1 MTKQKGYLVF
11 DIGTGNARVAVVS
24 VSGRVQT
31 VEREDIVYSTETL
44 YPDSRYFS
52 PQVLWEQ
59 VIKLAKRALSRS
71 INIDIIGL
79 TSTSQRQG
87 IVLIDQNGD
96 AFLGLP
102 NIDNRGRE
110 WEESTPNQEEIYSRT
125 GRLPTALFSAL
136 KLYGLKQRQPSLWE
150 KTVSFTS
157 ISDWVTYKLSGILTY
172 EPSQATETLLFDVKQ
187 NTWSEEMCGI
197 FGFSSSILPPLVRA
211 GTVIGTLT
219 HEYASELGLS
229 IQAKV
234 ISGGGDTQLAVKSTG
249 AALEDIVIV
258 SGTTTPITK
267 ITAKHGDTKHKAWL
281 NCHTDQGH
289 WLVET
294 NPGITGLNYQKLK
307 RIFYRNES
315 YEVMEEEIS
324 ALAKEDNACVAALGS
339 YLSAEKNALTKGGF
353 LFDAPLAAHLERA
366 HFVRAALQEIAFSI
380 KWNFDMLTEVTPFE
394 RDYVW
399 VCGGGFQS
407 RALTQYI
414 ADLLQKKIYVQEGY
428 HQASVV
434 GAAVICNEAFQ
445 LTEEMTANIRVIEP
459 QDCQTELALYEE
471 WKQTQRF
478 FSGSESEVLI

>member
-1 MTKQKGYLVF
+1 MKKQKGYLVF

-52 PQVLWEQ
+52 PQVLWKQ
-59 VIKLAKRALSRS
+59 VMRLAKRALSRS
-71 INIDIIGL
+71 SDIDIIGL

-87 IVLIDQNGD
+87 IVLIDQNGEP
-96 AFLGLP
+96 FLGLP

-110 WEESTPNQEEIYSRT
+110 WEGSIPNQQEIYSRT

-150 KTVSFTS
+150 KTASFTS
-157 ISDWVTYKLSGILTY
+157 ISDWVTYQLSGKLTY

-211 GTVIGTLT
+211 GTATGTIT
-219 HEYASELGLS
+219 NENASKLGLS
-229 IQAKV
+229 IHAKV
-234 ISGGGDTQLAVKSTG
+234 VAGGGDTQLAVKSTG
-249 AALEDIVIV
+249 AVLEDIVIV

-267 ITAKHGDTKHKAWL
+267 VTAEHDDLKYKAWL
-281 NCHTDQGH
+281 NCHTDQGQ

-307 RIFYRNES
+307 QIFYPNET
-315 YEVMEEEIS
+315 YDVMEEEMS

-339 YLSAEKNALTKGGF
+339 YLSEEKNALTRGGF
-353 LFDAPLAAHLERA
+353 LFDAPLSAHLKRA

-380 KWNFDMLTEVTPFE
+380 KWNFDILTEVTPYE

-407 RALTQYI
+407 KTLTQYI
-414 ADLLQKKIYVQEGY
+414 ADLLQKKIYVHEGF

-434 GAAVICNEAFQ
+434 GAAVICNETFQ
-445 LTEEMTANIRVIEP
+445 LTEEMSANVRVIEP
-459 QDCQTELALYEE
+459 QDSQIEPGLYEE

-478 FSGSESEVLI
+478 FSSSESKVLI

>member
-1 MTKQKGYLVF
+1 MKKQKGYLVF

-24 VSGRVQT
+24 VSGIVQT
-31 VEREDIVYSTETL
+31 VEREDIEYFTETL

-52 PQVLWEQ
+52 PQVLWKQ
-59 VIKLAKRALSRS
+59 VIRLAKRALSRS
-71 INIDIIGL
+71 RDIDIIGL

-96 AFLGLP
+96 SFRGLP

-110 WEESTPNQEEIYSRT
+110 WEESIPNREEIYRRT

-150 KTVSFTS
+150 KTASFTS
-157 ISDWVTYKLSGILTY
+157 ISDWVTYQLSGILTY

-187 NTWSEEMCGI
+187 STWSEEMCGI
-197 FGFSSSILPPLVRA
+197 FGFSPSILPPLVKA
-211 GTVIGTLT
+211 GTVIGTIT
-219 HEYASELGLS
+219 NEYASELGLS
-229 IQAKV
+229 IYAKV
-234 ISGGGDTQLAVKSTG
+234 IAGGGDTQLAVKSTG
-249 AALEDIVIV
+249 AALKDIVIV

-267 ITAKHGDTKHKAWL
+267 ITAKHDDTKHKAWL
-281 NCHTDQGH
+281 NCHTDQEQ

-307 RIFYRNES
+307 QIFYPNES

-324 ALAKEDNACVAALGS
+324 ALANEDNACVAALGS
-339 YLSAEKNALTKGGF
+339 YLSTEKNALTKGGF
-353 LFDAPLAAHLERA
+353 LFDAPLSANLKRA

-380 KWNFDMLTEVTPFE
+380 KWNFDILTEVTSFE

-407 RALTQYI
+407 QALTQYI

-428 HQASVV
+428 QQASVV
-434 GAAVICNEAFQ
+434 GAAVICNETFQ
-445 LTEEMTANIRVIEP
+445 LTEEMSANVRVIEP
-459 QDCQTELALYEE
+459 QDCRVELALYEE
-471 WKQTQRF
+471 WKQAQRF
-478 FSGSESEVLI
+478 FLGAESKVPV

>member
-1 MTKQKGYLVF
+1 MKKQKGYLVF

-24 VSGRVQT
+24 VSGIVQT
-31 VEREDIVYSTETL
+31 VEREDIEYFTETL

-52 PQVLWEQ
+52 PQVLWKQ
-59 VIKLAKRALSRS
+59 VIRLAKRALSRS
-71 INIDIIGL
+71 RDMDIIGL

-87 IVLIDQNGD
+87 IVLVDQNGD
-96 AFLGLP
+96 SFLGLP

-110 WEESTPNQEEIYSRT
+110 WEESIPNREEIYRRT

-150 KTVSFTS
+150 KTASFTS
-157 ISDWVTYKLSGILTY
+157 ISDWVTYQLSGILTY

-187 NTWSEEMCGI
+187 SIWSEEMCGI
-197 FGFSSSILPPLVRA
+197 FGFSPSILPPLVKA
-211 GTVIGTLT
+211 GTVIGTIT
-219 HEYASELGLS
+219 NESASELGLS
-229 IQAKV
+229 INTKV
-234 ISGGGDTQLAVKSTG
+234 IAGGGDTQLAVKSTG
-249 AALEDIVIV
+249 AALKDIVIV

-267 ITAKHGDTKHKAWL
+267 ITAKHDDTKHKAWL
-281 NCHTDQGH
+281 NCHTDQEQ

-307 RIFYRNES
+307 QIFYPNES

-324 ALAKEDNACVAALGS
+324 ALANEDNACVAALGS
-339 YLSAEKNALTKGGF
+339 YLSTEKNALTKGGF
-353 LFDAPLAAHLERA
+353 LFDAPLSANLMRA

-380 KWNFDMLTEVTPFE
+380 KWNFDILTEVTSFE

-407 RALTQYI
+407 QALTQYI

-428 HQASVV
+428 QQASVV
-434 GAAVICNEAFQ
+434 GAAVICNETFQ
-445 LTEEMTANIRVIEP
+445 LTEEMSANVRVIEP
-459 QDCQTELALYEE
+459 QDCQAELALYEE
-471 WKQTQRF
+471 WKQAQRF
-478 FSGSESEVLI
+478 FSGAESKVPV

>member
-1 MTKQKGYLVF
+1 MKKQKGYLVF

-24 VSGRVQT
+24 VTGSVLT
-31 VEREDIVYSTETL
+31 VEREDIEYSTETL

-52 PQVLWEQ
+52 PQVLWKQ
-59 VIKLAKRALSRS
+59 VMNLAKRALSRS
-71 INIDIIGL
+71 CDIDIIGL

-87 IVLIDQNGD
+87 IVLIDQNGNP
-96 AFLGLP
+96 FLGLP

-110 WEESTPNQEEIYSRT
+110 WEASIPDREEIYSRT

-150 KTVSFTS
+150 KTASFTS
-157 ISDWVTYKLSGILTY
+157 ISDWVTYQLSGILTY

-187 NTWSEEMCGI
+187 NTWSEEMCDI
-197 FGFSSSILPPLVRA
+197 FGFSPSILPPLVRA
-211 GTVIGTLT
+211 GTAIGTIAN
-219 HEYASELGLS
+219 EYASELGLS
-229 IQAKV
+229 INAKV
-234 ISGGGDTQLAVKSTG
+234 IAGGGDTQLAVKSTG
-249 AALEDIVIV
+249 AGLEDIVIV

-267 ITAKHGDTKHKAWL
+267 ITADHGDTKHKAWL

-307 RIFYRNES
+307 QIFYPNET

-324 ALAKEDNACVAALGS
+324 ALAKEDHACVAALGS
-339 YLSAEKNALTKGGF
+339 YLSAEKNVLTRGGF
-353 LFDAPLAAHLERA
+353 LFDAPLSAHLKRA
-366 HFVRAALQEIAFSI
+366 HFVRAALEEIAFSI
-380 KWNFDMLTEVTPFE
+380 KWNFDILTEVTPFE

-407 RALTQYI
+407 KALTQYI
-414 ADLLQKKIYVQEGY
+414 ADLLQKKVYVQEGY

-434 GAAVICNEAFQ
+434 GAAVICNETFQ
-445 LTEEMTANIRVIEP
+445 LTEEMSANVRVIEP
-459 QDCQTELALYEE
+459 KDCQIELALYEE

-478 FSGSESEVLI
+478 FSGSESKVLI